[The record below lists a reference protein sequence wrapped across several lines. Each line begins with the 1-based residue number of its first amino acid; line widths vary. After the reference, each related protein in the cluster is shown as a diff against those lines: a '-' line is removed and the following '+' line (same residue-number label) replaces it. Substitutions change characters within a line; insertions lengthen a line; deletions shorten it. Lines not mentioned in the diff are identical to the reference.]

1 MPPHVLH
8 FRIHL
13 MRFQYSIDHVPVKS
27 LYIADTLSRAP
38 LSTSNADEMTKDT
51 ELFVQD
57 MISGIPASKDY
68 LEEYRKAQSQ
78 DTVCS
83 PLMEFCIP

>member
-1 MPPHVLH
+1 
-8 FRIHL
+8 
-13 MRFQYSIDHVPVKS
+13 MRFQYSIDHIPGKS

-51 ELFVQD
+51 DVFVQD
-57 MISGIPASKDY
+57 VISGIPASKD
-68 LEEYRKAQSQ
+68 LEDYRKAQSQ

-83 PLMEFCIP
+83 PLIEFCIP